1 MAHIDWPQINQVW
14 LKDGNRRKVV
24 EVAERDGHASVG
36 WQRPGNDWRTSYV
49 LLKTWSKWAANAQV
63 EQSQVF

>member
-1 MAHIDWPQINQVW
+1 MEFDVAHIDWPQINQVW

-24 EVAERDGHASVG
+24 EVVERDGHASVG

-49 LLKTWSKWAANAQV
+49 QLKT
-63 EQSQVF
+63 